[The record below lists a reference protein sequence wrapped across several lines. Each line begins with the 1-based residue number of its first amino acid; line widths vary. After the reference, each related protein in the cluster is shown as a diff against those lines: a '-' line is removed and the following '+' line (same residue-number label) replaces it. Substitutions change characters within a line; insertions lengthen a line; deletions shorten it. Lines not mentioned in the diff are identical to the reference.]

1 MCHYAVIYSN
11 SGKKDCYD
19 TIAQG
24 SLHPSHLE
32 RTRENS
38 LAASFG
44 LSRKSGIVGETYM
57 RAGYGQGMKR
67 AQFASVKNNKQESED
82 LEACC
87 RSEQGEN
94 KKRGCDG
101 LHARDKNDKSRF
113 CYKCE
118 RS

>member
-1 MCHYAVIYSN
+1 
-11 SGKKDCYD
+11 
-19 TIAQG
+19 
-24 SLHPSHLE
+24 
-32 RTRENS
+32 
-38 LAASFG
+38 
-44 LSRKSGIVGETYM
+44 M
-57 RAGYGQGMKR
+57 RAGHGQGMKR
-67 AQFASVKNNKQESED
+67 DQSVKNNKQESED

-87 RSEQGEN
+87 RSEQGED